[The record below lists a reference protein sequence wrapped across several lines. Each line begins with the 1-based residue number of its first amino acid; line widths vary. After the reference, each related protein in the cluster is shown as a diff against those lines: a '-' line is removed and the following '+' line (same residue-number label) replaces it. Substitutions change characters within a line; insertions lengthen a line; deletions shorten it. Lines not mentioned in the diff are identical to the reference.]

1 MNALTGKV
9 IVING
14 GTQGLGEAA
23 ARACASAGAAGL
35 VLTGRSG
42 ARGEALAAEL
52 TAAGT
57 PSIMVAA
64 DVTNAEAPGIIATAA
79 DARFGVVHGL
89 ANVAAATY
97 RDNVW
102 TATAESFDQMMAI
115 NVRTPLLLTQACGEI
130 MRRENVPGSVVS
142 IGSMSGYGGQPFLT
156 SYCTS
161 KGALMTL
168 TKNLAYSLVR
178 HGIRVNLINAGWM
191 DTESEDAV
199 QRKFHGAQDGWLEAA
214 EAGQPLG
221 RLVKPQEVARSIVYC
236 LSDDSG
242 LMSGAIIDFDQG
254 VLGAGDVPK
263 PSAAETPQP

>member
-52 TAAGT
+52 SAAGT
-57 PSIMVAA
+57 PSIM
-64 DVTNAEAPGIIATAA
+64 
-79 DARFGVVHGL
+79 ARFGVVHGL

-102 TATAESFDQMMAI
+102 TATAESFDEMMAV

-199 QRKFHGAQDGWLEAA
+199 QRKFHGAQDGWLELA

-254 VLGAGDVPK
+254 VLGAGDIPK